1 VFAGL
6 RPAYPRGGYGE
17 CRPRSLASGRDFALY
32 SLSPVLSRKVRML
45 RWFQALMPHEDRF
58 FELYNRHAKTL
69 TQGAQALRELLDG
82 GLGVSEAARRVIAL
96 ESEADVIA
104 RDVLLLVRRTFITPF
119 DRSDIKDLIN
129 ALDDTIDQMQ
139 KTAKA
144 VLLFEVAQLEPEM
157 AEMGDRIVQA
167 AKLTLE
173 AVSLLSSLRENAV
186 RLNAITEAIIRLED
200 DADTL
205 NDTGI
210 KSLFQQHREGS
221 AMQYIIG
228 VEIYDH
234 LEKVMDR
241 FEDVANRI
249 SGLVIEHM

>member
-1 VFAGL
+1 
-6 RPAYPRGGYGE
+6 
-17 CRPRSLASGRDFALY
+17 
-32 SLSPVLSRKVRML
+32 ML
-45 RWFQALMPHEDRF
+45 RWFQALMPREDRF
-58 FELYNRHAKTL
+58 FELYDRHAKIL
-69 TQGAQALRELLDG
+69 LSGAGALCDLLQGG
-82 GLGVSEAARRVIAL
+82 SGVADAARRVIAL
-96 ESEADVIA
+96 EQEADGVA
-104 RDVLLLVRRTFITPF
+104 RDVLQLVRRTFITPF

-144 VLLFEVAQLEPEM
+144 VLLFEVDRLEPEM
-157 AEMGDRIVQA
+157 ADMGERIVQS
-167 AKLTLE
+167 AKLTVE
-173 AVSLLSSLRENAV
+173 AVGLLGSLRDSTA
-186 RLNAITEAIIRLED
+186 RLNAITEEIIRLED

-205 NDTGI
+205 NDNGI
-210 KSLFQQHREGS
+210 KSLFQQHRNGN

-249 SGLVIEHM
+249 SGIVIEHV

>member
-1 VFAGL
+1 M
-6 RPAYPRGGYGE
+6 
-17 CRPRSLASGRDFALY
+17 S
-32 SLSPVLSRKVRML
+32 
-45 RWFQALMPHEDRF
+45 WFQKLMPREEKF
-58 FELYNRHAKTL
+58 FDYFEQHAQTIL
-69 TQGAQALRELLDG
+69 QGSRALRELFEPGADIAACCAR
-82 GLGVSEAARRVIAL
+82 VSKFEND
-96 ESEADVIA
+96 ADEITREVMLA
-104 RDVLLLVRRTFITPF
+104 VRRTFITPF

-144 VLLFEVAQLEPEM
+144 VLLFEVERLEPEM
-157 AEMGDRIVQA
+157 AEMGERILHS
-167 AKLTLE
+167 AKLIVE
-173 AVSLLSSLRENAV
+173 AVGLLGSLRDNAS
-186 RLNAITEAIIRLED
+186 RLNAITEEIIRLED

-205 NDTGI
+205 NDKGI
-210 KSLFQQHREGS
+210 KALFLQHRSGN

-249 SGLVIEHM
+249 SGIVIEQV